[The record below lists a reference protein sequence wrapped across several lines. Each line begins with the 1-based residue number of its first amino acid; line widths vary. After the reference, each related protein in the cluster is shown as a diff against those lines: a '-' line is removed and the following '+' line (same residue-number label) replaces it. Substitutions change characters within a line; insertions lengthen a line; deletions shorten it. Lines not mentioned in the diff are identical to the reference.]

1 MATMEEAEELDNKRQ
16 QLHEA
21 FLAKRG
27 HAIKELKKFV
37 RLHYCPALPLDLL
50 MDNSGRTLLRSNN

>member
-1 MATMEEAEELDNKRQ
+1 LLAKGKRHRMATMEEAEELDNKRQ

-37 RLHYCPALPLDLL
+37 RLHYCPALPDLW
-50 MDNSGRTLLRSNN
+50 TY